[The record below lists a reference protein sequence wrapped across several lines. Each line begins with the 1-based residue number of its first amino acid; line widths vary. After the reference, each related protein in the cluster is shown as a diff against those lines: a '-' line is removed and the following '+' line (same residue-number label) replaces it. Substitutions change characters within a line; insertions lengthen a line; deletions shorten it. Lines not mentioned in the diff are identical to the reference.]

1 MTFKK
6 TNMKK
11 HWTQKYAKGF
21 RGHEPDTTLVEAA
34 LREALAPGSVLE
46 VGAGVR
52 YFTKL
57 MREWG
62 YEVTDTDLV
71 VGDRLDISSERLGDF
86 DNVVAMGVMHHIIDH
101 DKFLAALANIK
112 AMAQKRILLAVKLP
126 SLRDAKKT
134 RHSYRYSV
142 LDYVEVLGN
151 PVTVTGCG
159 YLGMLEWDVSREE

>member
-1 MTFKK
+1 MIFNNP
-6 TNMKK
+6 NMKK
-11 HWTQKYAKGF
+11 HWARKYAKGF
-21 RGHEPDTTLVEAA
+21 QGHEPDTTLVEAA
-34 LREALAPGSVLE
+34 LKKALVPGSVLE
-46 VGAGVR
+46 IGAGVR
-52 YFTKL
+52 YFTRL

-71 VGDRLDISSERLGDF
+71 VGDRLDISSERLGNF

-126 SLRDAKKT
+126 SLHDAKKT
-134 RHSYRYSV
+134 QHSYRYSV
-142 LDYVEVLGN
+142 LDYIEVLGN

-159 YLGMLEWDVSREE
+159 YLGLLEWDVDTGA